1 MSHPDPSHGV
11 DCVDCGEPSSGY
23 ILEGIPP
30 LCDQCLAAYLADE
43 RQREISESRESDP
56 PGATS

>member
-1 MSHPDPSHGV
+1 MSHPDPAARA
-11 DCVDCGEPSSGY
+11 DCGDCGDPCGY
-23 ILEGIPP
+23 ILEGIPA

-56 PGATS
+56 PGATE